1 MLMGLMSLQL
11 INKTVYGMKV
21 VFNALLS

>member
-1 MLMGLMSLQL
+1 MGLMSLQL